1 VPPASGEAGG
11 RPGDA
16 MNRRFTF
23 EGRDYDVDTISPEA
37 RALLQALSFVQE
49 RLQELT
55 SQQALLTRARNG
67 YILDLKTEIE
77 AREGAKV
84 DVSALLVSE

>member
-1 VPPASGEAGG
+1 M
-11 RPGDA
+11 A
-16 MNRRFTF
+16 MNRSFTF
-23 EGRDYDVDTISPEA
+23 EGRDYDTDSMSPEA
-37 RALLQALSFVQE
+37 RALLQALAFAQD

-55 SQQALLTRARNG
+55 NQQALLIRARNG

-77 AREGAKV
+77 AREAAKV